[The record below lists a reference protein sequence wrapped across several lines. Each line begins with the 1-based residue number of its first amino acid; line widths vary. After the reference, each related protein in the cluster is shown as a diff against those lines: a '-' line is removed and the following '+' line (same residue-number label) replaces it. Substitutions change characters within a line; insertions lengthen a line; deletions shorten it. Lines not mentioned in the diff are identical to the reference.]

1 MIWTSVI
8 ALFLLLL
15 IWGGGYILNVFEV
28 QVPLALEI
36 TASVVVVLGAV
47 GWIVARKI
55 MAQRRAKALEAE
67 ILRQSEQAAAA
78 ARPDRR
84 AEILEL
90 QKRVQQG
97 IQALQD
103 TKVGKHHGKSALYAL
118 PWYAIIG
125 PPGAGKTT
133 ALRQSGLVFPFQ
145 DPAGG
150 GVRGVGGTRNCDWW
164 FTNEGILLDTAGRY
178 ATDDTDREEWFAFL
192 GLLRKYRPQKPIN
205 GLLVAVS
212 ISDLFDASDE
222 QISGYANKLRARVD
236 EIMTRLDMVLPV
248 YLIFTKVD
256 LVGGFVEFWGDLR
269 KSDRDQILGATFPL
283 DPGIGT
289 RPGASFATEFD
300 RLTEVVH
307 SRALRIIGKETQLDA
322 RAKIFQF
329 PLELKALRSNLEQF
343 VEELFRQNAFQEN
356 PMFRGFYFTSGTQE
370 GTPLQ
375 RIMGNMARALGI
387 RQPPAQGPR
396 TEARSYF
403 VTDVFRRVVFPDQY
417 LAGRTA
423 SELRRQKFIR
433 AGIAAAAILVG
444 SVILIPGLVSMGKN
458 RALIKETENV
468 STAAAMV
475 NWGAEAPAADKV
487 VKLQAAR
494 GQLEILDGYEKE
506 GPPVSL
512 RWGMYTGETLH
523 PALTDAYAGHLER
536 GMASPARKKLEL
548 EIATIG
554 MSQSVPPS
562 QYGKLYDQLKL
573 YLMLT
578 QPEHLSLEWATPR
591 LTKLWGQ
598 ILGNQSDDTLQ
609 LMTPHVAYYL
619 ELIKSGRI
627 PKWPEES
634 KLVAKARSVLLRAPQ
649 LDRIYDLLVREAN
662 EHVAPIRR
670 ENIFYGSIA
679 PYVTS
684 RKELSVPGAYTAEGW
699 ARVRK
704 LLGSERSRLTGEK
717 WVLGEIEDV
726 AEKDIDK
733 QIANLHKLY
742 FERFQASWRAF
753 LADLEVERPKDSTT
767 ALDEL
772 NALSEPEWPYMR
784 LIRILD
790 ENTRL
795 VLEDA
800 PTAVET
806 FLEKAEDKVRE
817 KVEKKL
823 KLDGTEQKEAPRPVS
838 PPEKAFKPLTSFAI
852 PKEGGEASATG
863 LAQYQALLAKL
874 VGILSDMRDAD
885 TPTNTSEVEKE
896 FQTAFRTVSSLLA
909 AQDGFTRPLIS
920 PLLQRPI
927 TGAWSGVSNDI
938 GSAAGGL
945 WEVSVWDGWR
955 SNLGPHFPF
964 VSANTDPKLD
974 DFVAFFAPKSG
985 ALWSFY
991 DQNLKGAVKQEGGA
1005 FVPTRR
1011 LDSKVAFDGG
1021 FLSTCLERGKKISDA
1036 FFSDG
1041 SDKPKIE
1048 FQVNLHS
1055 VSPNVSEV
1063 SVSIDGVS
1071 HVYQNHPEQWLTGV
1085 WPSEEGP
1092 PGAHVRIRG
1101 ANGLDEEIIREG
1113 EFGIFRLIEAASKVE
1128 EGRASGASGGVPT
1141 LVARYEFPSEKAFLQ
1156 LDIRTKRGLEVLM
1169 PQLTSGYS
1177 CPRIIT
1183 ARTN

>member
-8 ALFLLLL
+8 VVFLLLL
-15 IWGGGYILNVFEV
+15 IWGGGYVLSVFDV
-28 QVPLALEI
+28 TVPLAVEI
-36 TASVVVVLGAV
+36 TASVLVLLGAV
-47 GWIVARKI
+47 GWIIARKV

-97 IQALQD
+97 IKALQD

-145 DPAGG
+145 DPNGAG

-178 ATDDTDREEWFAFL
+178 ATDDSDREEWMAFL

-212 ISDLFDASDE
+212 IADLFDASDE
-222 QISGYANKLRARVD
+222 QIASYANKLRARVD

-248 YLIFTKVD
+248 YLIFTKAD
-256 LVGGFVEFWGDLR
+256 LIGGFVEFWGDLR

-283 DPGIGT
+283 DPSIGQ
-289 RPGASFATEFD
+289 RPGASFAAEFD
-300 RLTEVVH
+300 RICEVIH
-307 SRALRIIGKETQLDA
+307 SRALRIIGKETQGDA
-322 RAKIFQF
+322 RAKIYQF
-329 PLELKALRSNLEQF
+329 PLEFSALRGNLEQF

-356 PMFRGFYFTSGTQE
+356 PMFRGFYVTSGTQE
-370 GTPLQ
+370 GAPLQ

-387 RQPPAQGPR
+387 RQVPTQAPR

-423 SELRRQKFIR
+423 SELRRQKLIR
-433 AGIAAAAILVG
+433 AGIAAAAVVFG
-444 SVILIPGLVSMGKN
+444 SVILIPALVSLGKN
-458 RALIKETENV
+458 RTLIKDTEAV
-468 STAAAMV
+468 AITAAAV
-475 NWGAEAPAADKV
+475 NWGAPTAALGKVEMLKPARA
-487 VKLQAAR
+487 
-494 GQLEILDGYEKE
+494 QLALLDGYAQD
-506 GPPVSL
+506 GPPISM

-523 PALTDAYAGHLER
+523 PALIDAYAGQLER

-548 EIATIG
+548 DLAAIG
-554 MSQSVPPS
+554 MTQSVAMN
-562 QYGKLYDQLKL
+562 QYGRMYDQLKL

-578 QPEHLSLEWATPR
+578 QPEHLDIEWATPR
-591 LTKLWGQ
+591 LSSLWGQ
-598 ILGNQSDDTLQ
+598 LLGNQSPETLQ
-609 LMTPHVAYYL
+609 AMAPHVQYYL

-627 PKWPEES
+627 PKWPEDS
-634 KLVAKARSVLLRAPQ
+634 KTVAKARSVLLRAPQ

-679 PYVTS
+679 PYVKS
-684 RKELSVPGAYTAEGW
+684 KKELTVPGAYTRDGW
-699 ARVRK
+699 ERVRK

-717 WVLGEIEDV
+717 WVLGEKEDLAEQDIE
-726 AEKDIDK
+726 K
-733 QIANLHKLY
+733 QIKNLHRLY
-742 FERFQASWRAF
+742 FERFQATWRNF

-767 ALDEL
+767 SLDEL

-784 LIRILD
+784 LLRILD
-790 ENTRL
+790 ENTKL
-795 VLEDA
+795 ALEDE
-800 PTAVET
+800 PTKVESL
-806 FLEKAEDKVRE
+806 LEKAEDKV
-817 KVEKKL
+817 K
-823 KLDGTEQKEAPRPVS
+823 QKITGQAPGKEPPRPMS
-838 PPEKAFKPLTSFAI
+838 PAEKAFKPLTSFAM
-852 PKEGGEASATG
+852 PKEGEEASATG
-863 LAQYQALLAKL
+863 LAQYQAILAKL
-874 VGILSDMRDAD
+874 VGILTDLRDSD
-885 TPTNTSEVEKE
+885 TPTSTAEVEKE
-896 FQTAFRTVSSLLA
+896 FQTAFRTVSALLA
-909 AQDGFTRPLIS
+909 AQDGFTRPLLS

-927 TGAWSGVSNDI
+927 MGSWSGVSNDI

-945 WEVSVWDGWR
+945 WEVSVWDAWQTT
-955 SNLGPHFPF
+955 LGPKFPF
-964 VSANTDPKLD
+964 AQSNTDPKLD
-974 DFVAFFAPKSG
+974 DFVAFFAPQSG

-991 DQNLKGAVKQEGGA
+991 EQNLKGSIKREGDA
-1005 FVPTRR
+1005 FVPVRR
-1011 LDSKVAFDGG
+1011 MDSKVAYDGG
-1021 FLSTCLERGKKISDA
+1021 FLSTCLERGRKISDA
-1036 FFSDG
+1036 FFPEG
-1041 SDKPKIE
+1041 ADKPRID

-1055 VSPNVSEV
+1055 VSPNVSQV
-1063 SVSIDGVS
+1063 SLTIDGVS
-1071 HVYQNHPEQWLTGV
+1071 HVYQNHPEQWLTGT
-1085 WPSEEGP
+1085 WPAEEGP
-1092 PGAHVRIRG
+1092 PGAHVRIQG
-1101 ANGLDEEIIREG
+1101 ADGLDEEIIREG
-1113 EFGIFRLIEAASKVE
+1113 EFGLFRLIEAATKLE
-1128 EGRASGASGGVPT
+1128 EGRASGNGAGVPT
-1141 LVARYEFPSEKAFLQ
+1141 LVAHYEFPSENTFLK
-1156 LDIRTKRGLEVLM
+1156 LDIRTKQGLEVLM
-1169 PQLTSGYS
+1169 PELVVGYS